1 MVTVLVFGQTLRQCV
16 DESEIQCEVPEPT
29 TVRGLLEAN
38 QGTLG
43 ALLPFMGKGEL
54 LVSVNKKVGT
64 LDTKVRDG
72 DTVKLTH
79 QFNPTLDGATWHN
92 P

>member
-1 MVTVLVFGQTLRQCV
+1 
-16 DESEIQCEVPEPT
+16 
-29 TVRGLLEAN
+29 LEAN

-43 ALLPFMGKGEL
+43 GLLPFMGKGEL

-79 QFNPTLDGATWHN
+79 QFNPILDGAAWHN

>member
-1 MVTVLVFGQTLRQCV
+1 MVTVLVFGQTLRQAIP
-16 DESEIQCEVPEPT
+16 ESEIQCDVPEPT
-29 TVRGLLEAN
+29 TVRGLLESN
-38 QGTLG
+38 QDALG
-43 ALLPFMGKGEL
+43 GLLPFMSKGEL
-54 LVSVNKKVGT
+54 LVTVNRKVGA

-79 QFNPTLDGATWHN
+79 QFNPTHEGATWHN

>member
-16 DESEIQCEVPEPT
+16 DEPEIQCEVPEPA
-29 TVRGLLEAN
+29 TVKGLLEAN
-38 QGTLG
+38 QGALG
-43 ALLPFMGKGEL
+43 GLLPFMSKGEL
-54 LVSVNKKVGT
+54 LVTVNRKVGA